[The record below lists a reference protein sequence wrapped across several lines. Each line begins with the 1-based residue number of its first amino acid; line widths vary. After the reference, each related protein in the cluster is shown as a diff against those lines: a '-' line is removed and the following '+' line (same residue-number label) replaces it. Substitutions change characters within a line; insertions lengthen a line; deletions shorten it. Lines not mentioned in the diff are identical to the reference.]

1 MSQKRR
7 QNYLKVP
14 IVLLVLS
21 AIAAASIK
29 LLWQFNP
36 NLLSIAAF
44 TSTDELQ
51 CAEIVTPDALLSRE
65 RILKLMT
72 IAEGASKARVR
83 GILKAPYCKLKP
95 MTVRAGVAAEREV
108 YPLEFDPK
116 IWAIILYE
124 DDNYVGVRLVPKTQQ
139 CSSSVL

>member
-1 MSQKRR
+1 MNPQNR
-7 QNYLKVP
+7 QRYLRVP

-21 AIAAASIK
+21 AITAAAIK
-29 LLWQFNP
+29 LIWQVNP
-36 NLLSIAAF
+36 NLLPIAVLAPA
-44 TSTDELQ
+44 DELQ

-72 IAEGASKARVR
+72 LAEGTNKARVH
-83 GILKAPYCKLKP
+83 GVLKAPYCRLKP

-124 DDNYVGVRLVPKTQQ
+124 DDNYVGVRLVPRTQQ
-139 CSSSVL
+139 CSSSLL

>member
-51 CAEIVTPDALLSRE
+51 CSEIVTPDALLSRE

-72 IAEGASKARVR
+72 ITEGVNKARVH
-83 GILKAPYCKLKP
+83 GVLKTPYCKLKP

-116 IWAIILYE
+116 IWAIVLYE
-124 DDNYVGVRLVPKTQQ
+124 DDNYVGIRLVPKTQQ
-139 CSSSVL
+139 CSRSLL